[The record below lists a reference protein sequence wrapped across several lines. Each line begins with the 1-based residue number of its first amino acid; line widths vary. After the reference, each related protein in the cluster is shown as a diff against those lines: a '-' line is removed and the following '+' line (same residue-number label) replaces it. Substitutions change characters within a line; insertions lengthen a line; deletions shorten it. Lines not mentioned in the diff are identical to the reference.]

1 MVEFQ
6 QNVIFPAIFLHAECS
21 STIPCLS
28 KSAAA
33 IRTCGEHPNGI
44 TINYV
49 TVSSICNRA
58 RCVIGSRRAAVGG
71 RARRRTQLWRT
82 FESVQKVILHTYCK
96 VASKNFKFYTFVFE
110 KCFKRLIFPTYLC
123 SKDFQVRQHL
133 WVQWTWQFTCLM
145 CRDGDISWTLFFKMS
160 NFLWTL
166 SKGDQRVTSRRH
178 FWWLLVDTFVHE
190 KSSFCLNFRGHFLGE
205 F

>member
-21 STIPCLS
+21 STIPSLS

-71 RARRRTQLWRT
+71 RARRRTQLSRT
-82 FESVQKVILHTYCK
+82 FESVQKVIYILLTCSRHRNPQSFQILLLTDLPIC
-96 VASKNFKFYTFVFE
+96 STLKNELQNWRK
-110 KCFKRLIFPTYLC
+110 
-123 SKDFQVRQHL
+123 
-133 WVQWTWQFTCLM
+133 
-145 CRDGDISWTLFFKMS
+145 
-160 NFLWTL
+160 
-166 SKGDQRVTSRRH
+166 
-178 FWWLLVDTFVHE
+178 
-190 KSSFCLNFRGHFLGE
+190 
-205 F
+205 

>member
-21 STIPCLS
+21 STIPSLS

-82 FESVQKVILHTYCK
+82 FESVQKVILHTLVCQIDVHARLLILGVK
-96 VASKNFKFYTFVFE
+96 VPPTWAYLDLQVYFKEF
-110 KCFKRLIFPTYLC
+110 FPP
-123 SKDFQVRQHL
+123 
-133 WVQWTWQFTCLM
+133 TCLFHPTGLLIL
-145 CRDGDISWTLFFKMS
+145 RNFSNIHVYSTL
-160 NFLWTL
+160 
-166 SKGDQRVTSRRH
+166 QVY
-178 FWWLLVDTFVHE
+178 
-190 KSSFCLNFRGHFLGE
+190 
-205 F
+205 

>member
-21 STIPCLS
+21 STIPSLS

-71 RARRRTQLWRT
+71 RARRRTQLYRT
-82 FESVQKVILHTYCK
+82 FRIYSKSCTYLK
-96 VASKNFKFYTFVFE
+96 VANTPQSA
-110 KCFKRLIFPTYLC
+110 
-123 SKDFQVRQHL
+123 DA
-133 WVQWTWQFTCLM
+133 
-145 CRDGDISWTLFFKMS
+145 
-160 NFLWTL
+160 
-166 SKGDQRVTSRRH
+166 KGDVPKICQ
-178 FWWLLVDTFVHE
+178 FVHPLQPVLMY
-190 KSSFCLNFRGHFLGE
+190 SLSIHI
-205 F
+205 